1 MSQISSVGNTSYAY
15 LATLSRLDTNGDGV
29 LSRSE
34 RAADEKPGIM
44 EQLSDSEGA
53 PSLAPK
59 LSDGVL
65 AFMMARTNTT
75 GGTEAQIEPSGSN
88 ALYQNTY
95 GQYDFDLAS

>member
-44 EQLSDSEGA
+44 EQLADSEGA

-65 AFMMARTNTT
+65 AFMMARTNAVN
-75 GGTEAQIEPSGSN
+75 GTETVEPSGFD